1 MTVHAD
7 WISSAAAQLL
17 ESPISHVAR
26 LTGGLVNTAYRVTSM
41 NGRSVCVRLHASG
54 FAAWSREQHAIA
66 RAAGAALPVPRVL
79 HTDANDWRIGCPYTV
94 YEWIPGMTL
103 NECRR
108 AYPDALT
115 LLAAP
120 LGRLAAAVASVSS
133 LDEASSAGPPAE
145 PSEIA
150 LGRRIVA
157 AATALKQGASRLE
170 PALAADLAGLLDHSA
185 DLFAGQE
192 GEMGM
197 LHGDFG
203 GRNILVS
210 QDSEASWRI
219 AGLIDWEA
227 AGRGCRLWDVGSLF
241 RYGNRYSVDF
251 RDRFEEGYNAMGELP
266 CDWYRMCRLLDSL
279 RLLDIVNGERE
290 LPDVFAEC
298 RGLIRSVIDDW
309 S

>member
-1 MTVHAD
+1 
-7 WISSAAAQLL
+7 
-17 ESPISHVAR
+17 
-26 LTGGLVNTAYRVTSM
+26 
-41 NGRSVCVRLHASG
+41 
-54 FAAWSREQHAIA
+54 
-66 RAAGAALPVPRVL
+66 
-79 HTDANDWRIGCPYTV
+79 
-94 YEWIPGMTL
+94 
-103 NECRR
+103 
-108 AYPDALT
+108 
-115 LLAAP
+115 
-120 LGRLAAAVASVSS
+120 
-133 LDEASSAGPPAE
+133 
-145 PSEIA
+145 
-150 LGRRIVA
+150 
-157 AATALKQGASRLE
+157 
-170 PALAADLAGLLDHSA
+170 
-185 DLFAGQE
+185 
-192 GEMGM
+192 MGM

-266 CDWYRMCRLLDSL
+266 CDWYRRCRLLDSL